1 MGDERIHPRSSLTPA
16 RPLPWGA
23 WLCPQGSGASLP
35 LPPPSLTLG
44 TLSNCTKVAVCQSYP
59 HTRVGS
65 LLPVL
70 SPHCLCSRPGQSPC
84 SPVFLD
90 SSALCVCVCVCLGGG
105 GGSGRGLGRARGKMA
120 DEASYPLPQLQA
132 TEAWEGGCLLSLPCV
147 LQMCQNGDG
156 GGGGCLAEQPPGWLS
171 QSNTVPPA
179 WGTARQGRGLGWG
192 PGGSLCTA
200 VYIQGCSLSGTRCGR
215 LCVCEPPL
223 PLPCMT
229 CDAADTTILCA
240 VVCWGQ

>member
-1 MGDERIHPRSSLTPA
+1 MRGTLSLHLGGQGVVGDERIHPRSSLTPA

-90 SSALCVCVCVCLGGG
+90 SSALCVCVCVFRGWEKVYSSCMLDIF
-105 GGSGRGLGRARGKMA
+105 SGKHALSCHCFLRSDCTVCKMFSGLTK
-120 DEASYPLPQLQA
+120 D
-132 TEAWEGGCLLSLPCV
+132 
-147 LQMCQNGDG
+147 DD
-156 GGGGCLAEQPPGWLS
+156 
-171 QSNTVPPA
+171 
-179 WGTARQGRGLGWG
+179 
-192 PGGSLCTA
+192 LCP
-200 VYIQGCSLSGTRCGR
+200 R
-215 LCVCEPPL
+215 
-223 PLPCMT
+223 
-229 CDAADTTILCA
+229 
-240 VVCWGQ
+240 